1 MHVMPGMLGPVCPV
15 GAGRCGRY
23 RVLFCKSVAP
33 VRTGVPWF
41 APLGGDGSGRHLV
54 DFGEK
59 ECATSVLTTVQT
71 ALWEHQ
77 VAPSLLPRTKPYPKM
92 L

>member
-1 MHVMPGMLGPVCPV
+1 MHVMPGMLG
-15 GAGRCGRY
+15 AGRCVVGAATGP
-23 RVLFCKSVAP
+23 VLLCNRVAP

-77 VAPSLLPRTKPYPKM
+77 VAPSLLPRTKPYPKTW
-92 L
+92 